1 MFQPK
6 HATLHPTQLPPGPLL
21 GRSFEGKTSHV
32 RSDRA
37 PVVCGVWA
45 CHRYL
50 SSEWSKPAVSMCTEN
65 VNGWLG

>member
-21 GRSFEGKTSHV
+21 GRSFEGKKSHV

-37 PVVCGVWA
+37 PVVCGVWVA
-45 CHRYL
+45 
-50 SSEWSKPAVSMCTEN
+50 
-65 VNGWLG
+65 LGLPPVPVF